1 MVNFRFHLVSLTG
14 VFLALAVGIV
24 LGASVVNSGAVDG
37 LRGQLGSVKQ
47 DVGRVDQQNE
57 SLRRD
62 LATWSDFSKKAAPGI
77 LAGRLQGVPVL
88 VAAVRGMDA
97 EPVKD
102 LRDDL
107 EAADARL
114 QGTVWL
120 ESKMQLDRPE
130 DVRALSVVFDLRTQ
144 DAEVVRQA
152 LFSRLAN
159 ELVTAAATG
168 PATPAATPTTLP
180 NGVEAVTTLPGVTTT
195 TVAVAPR
202 GGVLATL
209 STLGFVTIDGPDGG
223 NFDTDQALP
232 SGTRFV
238 VASGEGADVADPVG
252 AIALVKALAT
262 ASGTASSRVVAVE
275 PGRPAQGRDQEVR
288 ARFIGPLRAEGKE
301 MDDRVSTVNNIEDF
315 RGRVATVLALVDLA
329 VGRVGHYG
337 AGSGADRLVPES
349 G

>member
-37 LRGQLGSVKQ
+37 LRGQLGSVKD
-47 DVGRVDQQNE
+47 DVSRVDQQNE

-62 LATWSDFSKKAAPGI
+62 LASWDEFSKKASPGI

-88 VAAVRGMDA
+88 LSGVRGMDS
-97 EPVKD
+97 EPLKD

-107 EAADARL
+107 LAADARL

-120 ESKMQLDRPE
+120 ESKMELDNPN
-130 DVRALSVVFDLRTQ
+130 DVRALSAVFDLGTQ
-144 DAEVVRQA
+144 EADLVRQE

-159 ELVTAAATG
+159 ELVTAAAAGQPT
-168 PATPAATPTTLP
+168 ATTLP
-180 NGVEAVTTLPGVTTT
+180 VGVNGAATSLPGVTGTT
-195 TVAVAPR
+195 ASVAPP

-209 STLGFVTIDGPDGG
+209 STLGFVTIDGADGG
-223 NFDTDQALP
+223 SFDINLP
-232 SGTRFV
+232 LATGTRFV

-252 AIALVKALAT
+252 AIALVRALTA
-262 ASGTASSRVVAVE
+262 ASGATNRVVAVE
-275 PGRPAQGRDQEVR
+275 PGKPAQGREAEVR
-288 ARFIGPLRAEGKE
+288 ARFIGPLRAGSRDLEN
-301 MDDRVSTVNNIEDF
+301 RVSTVNNLEDF
-315 RGRVATVLALVDLA
+315 RGRVAAVLALIELG

-337 AGSGADRLVPES
+337 TGTGADRLVPES